1 MPQTNSIFECRR
13 FCDAITAAGGQIP
26 ATIGHLL
33 SGADLIDAHSAAPTP
48 AAGLVEQLAA
58 GKLTSVK
65 LSALVEAAAQQQL
78 IADYIGDLKHAVEPV
93 IVARFH
99 AALRSGAADEILSSL
114 RDRFDAAAGQ
124 IAHAK
129 SVIGSGESSAEHV
142 LASAGPETV
151 EAWQSLPRHLATVA
165 GIAGIASQFGC
176 RQTAAFSLIEPY
188 SLADNHKVDDRAV
201 AVTTGE
207 LVADSALFQRP
218 DQGHVT
224 SPFYRCC
231 GLKLHSVQEMQARYD
246 TFAATEHGRIY
257 GARRGGRI
265 GEDGRVHEDPVPTNP
280 FRQEVSTS

>member
-33 SGADLIDAHSAAPTP
+33 SGADLIDAHSAAP
-48 AAGLVEQLAA
+48 EQLAA

-78 IADYIGDLKHAVEPV
+78 IADYIGDLKHAVETV

-188 SLADNHKVDDRAV
+188 S
-201 AVTTGE
+201 
-207 LVADSALFQRP
+207 
-218 DQGHVT
+218 
-224 SPFYRCC
+224 
-231 GLKLHSVQEMQARYD
+231 
-246 TFAATEHGRIY
+246 
-257 GARRGGRI
+257 
-265 GEDGRVHEDPVPTNP
+265 
-280 FRQEVSTS
+280 